1 LIQWSAL
8 TFRSAMFDKVP
19 KQEFWAGVVAALL
32 IGGAVA
38 ASITRYA
45 VHQYALRQLISS
57 MHPAEDDP
65 LSRTGSLK
73 SQ

>member
-1 LIQWSAL
+1 MINVRT

-19 KQEFWAGVVAALL
+19 KQEFWTGLLAALL

-45 VHQYALRQLISS
+45 VHQYALHQLISS
-57 MHPAEDDP
+57 MSPAEDDP

>member
-1 LIQWSAL
+1 
-8 TFRSAMFDKVP
+8 MFEVP
-19 KQEFWAGVVAALL
+19 KQEFWTGVVAALL

-45 VHQYALRQLISS
+45 VHQYALHQLISS
-57 MHPAEDDP
+57 MQPAEDDP
-65 LSRTGSLK
+65 FFRTGSIK

>member
-1 LIQWSAL
+1 
-8 TFRSAMFDKVP
+8 MFDKVP
-19 KQEFWAGVVAALL
+19 EQEFWVGLVAALL

-45 VHQYALRQLISS
+45 VHQHELHQLISS
-57 MHPAEDDP
+57 MQPPAEDDP

>member
-1 LIQWSAL
+1 MINVRT

-19 KQEFWAGVVAALL
+19 KQEFWTGLLAALL
-32 IGGAVA
+32 IGG

-45 VHQYALRQLISS
+45 VHQYELHQLISS
-57 MHPAEDDP
+57 MSPAEDDP